1 MSTVYYRRASL
12 TRLLRQELS
21 SKFLVVPT
29 PDHPLLIRGPDVIVS
44 AVRSIFAIFTPSAR
58 ERHSHLL
65 LKSRLILC
73 RLALPPHARCVLV
86 IEAGDE
92 FLGQLFTNDF
102 AEIIKWSARSRI
114 IPIIENSNF
123 VGRHRDIPTDIAKET
138 QVRFGNAMSVMRT
151 VAGLSHRPFSAAFGD
166 EGYIEAFE
174 NRPVSGIRLPSRRP
188 TISRDTVDLEGVAF
202 SEMSDIGADTTTVR
216 NLVDDQAAHVYSLDN
231 GIPYTTEEATGMA
244 VINDWPIGYRDPNK
258 LIHAAA
264 FAGWAFVL
272 DKNRNELRRFARRL
286 KYGYE
291 R

>member
-1 MSTVYYRRASL
+1 MTTVYYRRASL
-12 TRLLRQELS
+12 TSLLRQGLS
-21 SKFLVVPT
+21 RNFLIVPN
-29 PDHPLLIRGPDVIVS
+29 PDHPLLIRGPDVLVS
-44 AVRSIFAIFTPSAR
+44 AERSIFAIFTPSAR

-92 FLGQLFTNDF
+92 FLEQLFTNDF
-102 AEIIKWSARSRI
+102 AEIIKWSARSEIVR
-114 IPIIENSNF
+114 IIENRNF
-123 VGRHRDIPTDIAKET
+123 VGRHKDIPTGIATET

-174 NRPVSGIRLPSRRP
+174 TRPVSGIRIHPRRP

-202 SEMSDIGADTTTVR
+202 SEMSDIGADTTTIR
-216 NLVDDQAAHVYSLDN
+216 NLVDDQAAYVYALDN
-231 GIPYTTEEATGMA
+231 GMTREEPAGMA
-244 VINDWPIGYRDPNK
+244 LINDWPIGYRDPNK

-264 FAGWAFVL
+264 FAGWAFIL
-272 DKNRNELRRFARRL
+272 EKNRNELRRFARRL

-291 R
+291 